1 MEILVISN
9 GHGED
14 VIAVSII
21 EALKKFPHISK
32 IVALPL
38 VGTGYAYEK
47 ANIPIIGTVK
57 TMPSGGFNQD
67 ISQLWRDVNGG
78 LLSLTYHQYQTIK
91 KWGKKGGKILAVGD
105 ILPLLFAWFS
115 GGEFA
120 FVGTAKSEYYLRDE
134 TGWLQSTSLVERRL
148 GSMYFPWERWLM
160 RRLSCRGVFVRDSL
174 TAQILQKWSIP
185 VYDLGNPMMDHFS
198 VNSSLSFPFESEP
211 LIILLLPGSRM
222 PEAQQNWQLILQGV
236 HRVIEAFNER
246 SLLFLAAITPSFNT
260 VPFQEDLLDEG
271 WTKESDRIYNL
282 SIQDPQSISFTYRQA
297 TLILTQQA
305 YQTCLQLA
313 HVGITMAGTATE
325 QFVGLGKPVI
335 SFPGNGPQFTQ
346 KFAQNQTR
354 LLGCSVT
361 LIDKPQKVGTTLKQL
376 ISDPKQLQNIAE
388 NGQKRLGEPGAAQR
402 IAHCL
407 VNQCFKLPQFDK

>member
-21 EALKKFPHISK
+21 EALKKFSNVSK
-32 IVALPL
+32 ITALPL
-38 VGTGYAYEK
+38 VGTGYAYGK

-67 ISQLWRDVNGG
+67 INQLWRDVNGG
-78 LLSLTYHQYQTIK
+78 LLTLTYHQYQTIK
-91 KWGKKGGKILAVGD
+91 RWGEKGGKILAVGD
-105 ILPLLFAWFS
+105 ILPLLFAWLS

-134 TGWLQSTSLVERRL
+134 TGWLTSTSLVERWL

-160 RRLSCRGVFVRDSL
+160 RRLACRGVFVRDSL
-174 TAQILQKWSIP
+174 TAQILQQWSIP

-198 VNSSLSFPFESEP
+198 VNPSITFPSETEP

-222 PEAQQNWQLILQGV
+222 PEAQQNWQLILQAV
-236 HRVIEAFNER
+236 YSVIEAFNER
-246 SLLFLAAITPSFNT
+246 SLLFLAAITPSFNS
-260 VPFQEDLLDEG
+260 VPFQEDLIEKG
-271 WTKESDRIYNL
+271 WTKELDRTYPL
-282 SIQDPQSISFTYRQA
+282 SIQDPQSISFTDRNA
-297 TLILTQQA
+297 TLILSQKA
-305 YQTCLQLA
+305 YETCLQLS
-313 HVGITMAGTATE
+313 HIGIAMAGTATE

-335 SFPGNGPQFTQ
+335 SFPGKGPQFTQ
-346 KFAQNQTR
+346 TFAQNQTR

-361 LIDKPQKVGTTLKQL
+361 LVDRPQQVGTTLKQL
-376 ISDPKQLQNIAE
+376 INDPKQLQTIAK
-388 NGQKRLGEPGAAQR
+388 NGQKRLGQPGAAQR
-402 IAHCL
+402 IADCL
-407 VNQCFKLPQFDK
+407 LNKCFTNQ